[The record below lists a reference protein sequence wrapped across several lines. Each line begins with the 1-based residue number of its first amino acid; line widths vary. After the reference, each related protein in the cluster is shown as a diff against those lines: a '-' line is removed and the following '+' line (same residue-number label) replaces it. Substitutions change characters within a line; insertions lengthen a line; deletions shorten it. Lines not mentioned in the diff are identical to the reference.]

1 VRRWID
7 RDAKPPNYFYC
18 MKMLVASILCLA
30 WLGSARSAPDE
41 GRCSPSKQ
49 RLRYYADPS
58 VDRTVA
64 PGFADE
70 LADSLTAPLHRIGYC
85 LVQGLDHPGVD
96 STNAGSMIVYLAA
109 LGEQDRDDTTGR
121 AAPVLLVSL
130 IRANRLSEAHIE
142 KALAH
147 PLVAIEHIP
156 ESAATLRAV
165 MVRKILE
172 NLRTAYVSYLI
183 VESDPSGARITTQS
197 GLRGVSPVE
206 WVFPLSRVAISAR
219 MEGHRDFEKTVD
231 LTQPGH
237 HQLHIQLTRRRFY
250 HSRMLIPAAGFLA
263 LAAGAFAAE
272 YYYYNQ
278 YESLGE
284 RDYYENPESFGH
296 LFDRARLFEGIGFFC
311 AGAAGLSL
319 TLSFWL

>member
-1 VRRWID
+1 MD
-7 RDAKPPNYFYC
+7 RA
-18 MKMLVASILCLA
+18 
-30 WLGSARSAPDE
+30 
-41 GRCSPSKQ
+41 
-49 RLRYYADPS
+49 
-58 VDRTVA
+58 VA
-64 PGFADE
+64 PGFARE

-85 LVQGLDHPGVD
+85 LLPGLDYPRGD
-96 STNAGSMIVYLAA
+96 TSSADGMILYLAA
-109 LGEQDRDDTTGR
+109 VGERDRDDSTGR
-121 AAPVLLVSL
+121 AAPTIVVSL
-130 IRANRLSEAHIE
+130 IRADRLSEEHID

-183 VESDPSGARITTQS
+183 VESEPSGARITTQS
-197 GLRGVSPVE
+197 GLRGISPVE
-206 WVFPLSRVAISAR
+206 WVFPLSRVAISAQ
-219 MEGHRDFEKTVD
+219 MEGYRGFEKTVD

-250 HSRMLIPAAGFLA
+250 HSKMLIPAAGLLA

-272 YYYYNQ
+272 YYYYAQ
-278 YESLGE
+278 YESLDE
-284 RDYYENPESFGH
+284 RDYYENPESFGL
-296 LFDRARLFEGIGFFC
+296 LFDRARLFERVGFFC
-311 AGAAGLSL
+311 TGAAGLSL